1 MTAPI
6 ARTVAAL
13 GLLYPLLNLVGFAAF
28 PKPPGGDVSAAH
40 DPQWLSGHINA
51 VIAQSYVRAF
61 AALGFIALSVAVAH
75 AAGRSK
81 ILIASGGVT
90 CGAVLLAAQA
100 STLAAAF
107 AAHDHLAAA
116 SIRPLDSVNAA
127 LLSLSSLPAVL
138 LFAAAGALFWQRRTV
153 PRWLAGLTLAGAPLA
168 LLDAVGYDG
177 GPLGGISILSLA
189 FFLLWS
195 LATAAY
201 LTARPTNPD
210 QGRRGAAFPPR
221 EIHPAAG

>member
-1 MTAPI
+1 MTPRT

-13 GLLYPLLNLVGFAAF
+13 GLLYPLLNLAGFAAF

-40 DPQWLSGHINA
+40 DPQWLSGHIDA
-51 VIAQSYVRAF
+51 VIAQSYVRAL

-75 AAGRSK
+75 AADRSK
-81 ILIASGGVT
+81 TLIAAGGVT
-90 CGAVLLAAQA
+90 CGALLIAAQA
-100 STLAAAF
+100 PPLAAAF
-107 AAHDHLAAA
+107 AAKDHLDAVA
-116 SIRPLDSVNAA
+116 IRPLDSVNAA

-138 LFAAAGALFWQRRTV
+138 LFAAAGALFWQHRTV

-177 GPLGGISILSLA
+177 GPLGGISILGLA
-189 FFLLWS
+189 FFLIWS

-201 LTARPTNPD
+201 LAARPTDPD
-210 QGRRGAAFPPR
+210 QGRRGAALSPR
-221 EIHPAAG
+221 TMHDAAS